1 MVPAAENLSPIPAS
15 IDTNDIPLIAN
26 DLKLLE
32 TQAKLINILQGV
44 PFYLPVNLT
53 KIESLLETLTMG
65 VSNTVDLYFHD
76 NEVRKEWKDT
86 LNFINTISIKSFSSG
101 NNRFHSNGKEFLF
114 ANHFIEI
121 LQNFIAITFA
131 IFQRCEVILYD
142 EFYKNLSNEEIN
154 VQLLL
159 IHDKILEILKK
170 IEIIVSFLRD
180 EMNSN
185 GSFKSIKGFNKVLNL
200 IKYMLRFS
208 KKKQNFA
215 RNSDNNN
222 VTDYSQSAKNKNVL
236 LKFPVSEL
244 NRIYLKFKEISDFL
258 MEREVFQRSIIID
271 KDLESDNLGIT
282 TANFNDFYDAFYN

>member
-86 LNFINTISIKSFSSG
+86 LNFINTIVYTNF
-101 NNRFHSNGKEFLF
+101 FLF
-114 ANHFIEI
+114 S
-121 LQNFIAITFA
+121 ITFA

-170 IEIIVSFLRD
+170 IEIIQ
-180 EMNSN
+180 
-185 GSFKSIKGFNKVLNL
+185 
-200 IKYMLRFS
+200 
-208 KKKQNFA
+208 KKQNFA

-258 MEREVFQRSIIID
+258 MEREVVQRSIIID

>member
-1 MVPAAENLSPIPAS
+1 MVKNFYSQIIL
-15 IDTNDIPLIAN
+15 
-26 DLKLLE
+26 LKSYR
-32 TQAKLINILQGV
+32 N
-44 PFYLPVNLT
+44 F
-53 KIESLLETLTMG
+53 
-65 VSNTVDLYFHD
+65 SNHI
-76 NEVRKEWKDT
+76 W
-86 LNFINTISIKSFSSG
+86 
-101 NNRFHSNGKEFLF
+101 LF
-114 ANHFIEI
+114 P
-121 LQNFIAITFA
+121 
-131 IFQRCEVILYD
+131 QRCEVILYD

-258 MEREVFQRSIIID
+258 MEREVVQRSIIID

>member
-86 LNFINTISIKSFSSG
+86 LNFINTIVYTNF
-101 NNRFHSNGKEFLF
+101 FLF
-114 ANHFIEI
+114 S
-121 LQNFIAITFA
+121 ITFA

-258 MEREVFQRSIIID
+258 MEREVVQRSIIID

>member
-1 MVPAAENLSPIPAS
+1 MHIFYS
-15 IDTNDIPLIAN
+15 IT
-26 DLKLLE
+26 
-32 TQAKLINILQGV
+32 
-44 PFYLPVNLT
+44 F
-53 KIESLLETLTMG
+53 
-65 VSNTVDLYFHD
+65 
-76 NEVRKEWKDT
+76 
-86 LNFINTISIKSFSSG
+86 NFIFPIKSIKSFSSG

-185 GSFKSIKGFNKVLNL
+185 GNFKSIKGFNKVLNL

-258 MEREVFQRSIIID
+258 MEREVVQRSIIID